1 MTITNHILQDL
12 NKAVGHIHHPLPIS
26 VKTLCALSENLLER
40 DLFQTPAVMDKRKIY
55 EALSQILTAANLSL
69 PVFQQILWNFR
80 HLYISSRK
88 RWPLPLWEIFWMLS
102 LDKKARN
109 IIEFLDDDIYQGIYG
124 KARQHLV
131 KEALDHLASRR
142 MKTLDRNQKQR
153 ILPNLSNWLSSFL
166 LVYFLLQY
174 KGIAAISR
182 NATLQAMMSLL
193 DLTLQGYGTLYAAG
207 TVKNGCLEIRLPVW
221 NEKDFPREIIHC
233 KEMPELTVSVIQNG
247 VVVHEKVWRPSIHL
261 TAEDIFDEPNLEIR
275 RMMMSKVENGTF
287 LQTSKAELIHAKG
300 EYQLYRVFMENNVT
314 FHLVHCV
321 CPSTGREYHLR
332 VPSSIL
338 DAEQAIAWTFNEATD
353 TYKPLLET

>member
-1 MTITNHILQDL
+1 MNITNHILQDL
-12 NKAVGHIHHPLPIS
+12 NKAVGHIPHPLPIS
-26 VKTLCALSENLLER
+26 VETLCALSENLLER
-40 DLFQTPAVMDKRKIY
+40 DLFQTPAVVDKRKIY
-55 EALSQILTAANLSL
+55 EALSQILSAANLSL
-69 PVFQQILWNFR
+69 PVFRETLWNYR
-80 HLYISSRK
+80 ILQGET
-88 RWPLPLWEIFWMLS
+88 WTLPLWEIFWTES
-102 LDKKARN
+102 LDEKARS
-109 IIEFLDDDIYQGIYG
+109 IIKFVDNDIYQGIYG

-131 KEALDHLASRR
+131 KEALDRLVSRR
-142 MKTLDRNQKQR
+142 MKRLGRNQKGR

-207 TVKNGCLEIRLPVW
+207 SIINGRLEIRLPVW
-221 NEKDFPREIIHC
+221 DEKDFPSEIIHC

-247 VVVHEKVWRPSIHL
+247 VFVHEKVWRPSIHL

-300 EYQLYRVFMENNVT
+300 EYHLYRVFMENNVR

-321 CPSTGREYHLR
+321 CPSTGREYYLR
-332 VPSSIL
+332 VPPSIL
-338 DAEQAIAWTFNEATD
+338 DAEQAIAWTFNETSV
-353 TYKPLLET
+353 TYKPWLET